1 MSNKGEKEA
10 GKERQSAARVLGIAR
25 QIRSGRL
32 SENTAIK
39 SCATPVLCSSNKNK
53 KSEES
58 SGAAKKAAIGG
69 VTETEPRKSGTKTVN
84 STVWKARDLKRT
96 AASLAQKEAGG
107 GQETPQVTRSSRMG
121 KQPSTPAKK
130 TEEKITSPQQVWR
143 EKAQPESTDRRKLS
157 AKRQQSQLP
166 GVTTRQSS
174 KMTDSSPST
183 SKSKKSAIQKQV
195 EGKEPSPKERSS
207 KGKQV
212 QKKQTEHKASTSRL
226 HLEPESF
233 RLEPESYRYHIQW
246 DGNNEPDIQIGV
258 CCSLCEKDLG
268 VAPDSGGDYDGEGE
282 FSTIPV
288 VAILSCGHSFH
299 YVCLNLGELE
309 GQQGDPP
316 CVFCESFM
324 S

>member
-10 GKERQSAARVLGIAR
+10 GKERQSAARVLGTPR
-25 QIRSGRL
+25 QTRSGRF
-32 SENTAIK
+32 SENTAVK
-39 SCATPVLCSSNKNK
+39 SCPTPVSCSSNKKK
-53 KSEES
+53 KSEEA

-69 VTETEPRKSGTKTVN
+69 VTENAPRKSGTKTVS
-84 STVWKARDLKRT
+84 STVWKARDLKHT

-107 GQETPQVTRSSRMG
+107 GQETAQVTHTPRIG
-121 KQPSTPAKK
+121 KQPNTPAKK
-130 TEEKITSPQQVWR
+130 TEDKITSSQQVWR
-143 EKAQPESTDRRKLS
+143 EKARLDSTDKKKLS
-157 AKRQQSQLP
+157 AKRQQSQPP

-174 KMTDSSPST
+174 KLTDSSPST

-195 EGKEPSPKERSS
+195 EGKEPSPKEKSS

-212 QKKQTEHKASTSRL
+212 QKKKTEHQASTSKL
-226 HLEPESF
+226 HLEPESY
-233 RLEPESYRYHIQW
+233 RLESESYRYHIQW
-246 DGNNEPDIQIGV
+246 DGYNKPDIQIGV
-258 CCSLCEKDLG
+258 CCSLCEEDLG
-268 VAPDSGGDYDGEGE
+268 VAPDSEGDYYGEGE
-282 FSTIPV
+282 FATIPV